1 MIMTTHRPTPQH
13 DTPLVPF
20 ANNSDSRT
28 IGGMTVENGTDSIA
42 FYGQTDLSRDKA
54 GLERAQALL
63 AFMQQVVSTLE
74 AQKGLPDALP
84 PRTPTRVANPF
95 A

>member
-1 MIMTTHRPTPQH
+1 MTTHRPTA
-13 DTPLVPF
+13 DTPAPLVPF
-20 ANNSDSRT
+20 ADNSASRT

-42 FYGQTDLSRDKA
+42 FYGQTDLDRDRA

-63 AFMQQVVSTLE
+63 AFFQRVVDTLS
-74 AQKGLPDALP
+74 AQKDLPDSLP
-84 PRTPTRVANPF
+84 PRKPGRIPNPF

>member
-1 MIMTTHRPTPQH
+1 MTTHRPTSQPG
-13 DTPLVPF
+13 PVLVPF
-20 ANNSDSRT
+20 ADNSASRT

-54 GLERAQALL
+54 GLERARALL
-63 AFMQQVVSTLE
+63 AFMQQVVETLE
-74 AQKGLPDALP
+74 AQKDLPDVLP
-84 PRTPTRVANPF
+84 PRKPARVANPF